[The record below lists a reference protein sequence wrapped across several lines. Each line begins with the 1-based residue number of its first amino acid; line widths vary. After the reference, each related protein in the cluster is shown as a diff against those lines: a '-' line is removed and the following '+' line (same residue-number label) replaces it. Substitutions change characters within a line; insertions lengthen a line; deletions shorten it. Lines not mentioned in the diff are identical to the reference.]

1 MSRLLA
7 PAFLAI
13 ASAWAVAPMAQPH
26 AIWHAEA
33 DWHAGWIGAAD
44 VTAADS
50 QNVWTAYRT
59 TVEMVARPAVATAR
73 VGVDSKYWLW
83 VNDSLVVREGGL
95 KGGPARG
102 AWYVDPVEL
111 APHLRAGENTVAVL
125 VWTWGRPGFSHNS
138 LGVPG
143 LLFDL
148 HADGAPVELSWR
160 ARKHPAFGDTGPPHP
175 NFRLPETNVRVDARR
190 QLDGWTAPGYAADWP
205 PAVEM
210 APAGAAP
217 WGRLVAR
224 PIAQWRDTGLRPY
237 IEAPAF
243 PITTTGDTVV
253 VDLPYNAQV
262 TPAFDITAPGGL
274 TVDVRTDNYLGGS
287 APNVRAEYV
296 TREGRQTFEAWGWMN
311 GHDVRYAFPPGV
323 IVHGLRY
330 RESGYDTDFA
340 GSFTSSDA
348 ELDALWQKSIRT
360 LYVTMRD
367 SYMDCP
373 DRERAQWWGDVVLEM
388 GETFYALDRRSD
400 ALSRKGILE
409 LMAWQRAD
417 STVYSPVPSTPGHW
431 DAELPTQM
439 LASVGWYGFWTYYL
453 HTGDAETIHRA
464 YPAVRDYLALWTLD
478 ADGLV
483 VPRRGGWT
491 WGDWG
496 ENKDMPLLFN
506 GWYALALQ
514 GQREMARL
522 TGHEADVPAIDRQ
535 LARLAQAFEETFWEG
550 TAYRSPGY
558 EGATDDRG
566 HALAVVAGLAPR
578 ERYPAIREVL
588 LRERHASPYF
598 EKYVGEALIKMGWT
612 DDALARTK
620 QRYAAM
626 IASPLTT
633 LWEGWGLGAEG
644 FGGGTYNHAW
654 SGGPLTLLSSLVAG
668 VEPLEPGYASFRVA
682 PRPGSLAHA
691 RVVVPSVRGRIT
703 AEVRQPD
710 GPTGAIELAVTVPE
724 GTRALLVV
732 PGRRARVELAGQT
745 VWTADGGGLPL
756 DGVDVLGASPDG
768 VRLWVGAGAWAVRAE

>member
-1 MSRLLA
+1 MPRVVALVL
-7 PAFLAI
+7 F
-13 ASAWAVAPMAQPH
+13 ASWMAVPGAAAQPH
-26 AIWHAEA
+26 VLWDAET
-33 DWHAGWIGAAD
+33 DWSASWVGAAD
-44 VTAADS
+44 VTEADS

-59 TVEMVARPAVATAR
+59 TVDLASAPRAATAR
-73 VGVDSKYWLW
+73 IGADSKYWLW
-83 VNDSLVVREGGL
+83 VNDRLVVREGGL

-111 APHLRAGENTVAVL
+111 APHLNAGENTIAVL

-148 HADGAPVELSWR
+148 RLDGAGRELAWT
-160 ARKHPAFGDTGPPHP
+160 ARTHPAFGDTGPPHP
-175 NFRLPETNVRVDARR
+175 NFRLPETNVRYDARR
-190 QLDGWTAPGYAADWP
+190 QLEGWTRGEDARGWA
-205 PAVEM
+205 PAVEL
-210 APAGAAP
+210 ARAGDLP

-224 PIAQWRDTGLRPY
+224 PTPQWRDTGLRPY
-237 IEAPAF
+237 VSAPAF
-243 PITTTGDTVV
+243 PLVTTGDTVT

-262 TPAFDITAPGGL
+262 TPAFDITAPAGL
-274 TVDVRTDNYLGGS
+274 TVDLRTDNYLGGS

-296 TREGRQTFEAWGWMN
+296 TRDGRQTFEAWGWMN

-323 IVHGLRY
+323 TVHGLSY
-330 RESGYDTDFA
+330 RESGYDADFA
-340 GSFTSSDA
+340 GSFESSDA
-348 ELDALWQKSIRT
+348 ELDALWRKAIRT

-388 GETFYALDRRSD
+388 GETFYALDRRAD

-417 STVYSPVPSTPGHW
+417 STIYSPVPSTPGHW
-431 DAELPTQM
+431 DGELPTQM

-453 HTGDAETIHRA
+453 HTGDAETIHRV
-464 YPAVRDYLALWTLD
+464 YPAVRDYLALWQLGD
-478 ADGLV
+478 DGLV

-496 ENKDMPLLFN
+496 EDKDMPLLFN

-514 GQREMARL
+514 AQREMARL
-522 TGHEADVPAIDRQ
+522 TGHEADVPRIDRQ
-535 LARLAQAFEETFWEG
+535 LARLATAFEETFWTG
-550 TAYRSPGY
+550 TEYRSPAY

-566 HALAVVAGLAPR
+566 HALAVLSGLVPR
-578 ERYPAIREVL
+578 ARYPALREVL
-588 LRERHASPYF
+588 VRERHASPYF
-598 EKYVGEALIKMGWT
+598 EKYVGEALIRMGHT

-620 QRYAAM
+620 ERYAAM
-626 IASPLTT
+626 LASPLTT

-654 SGGPLTLLSSLVAG
+654 SGGPLTLLSSLVVG

-682 PRPGSLAHA
+682 PRLGSLA
-691 RVVVPSVRGRIT
+691 RVRAVVPSVRGRIV

-710 GPTGAIELAVTVPE
+710 GPGGPLDLDVTVPE
-724 GTRALLVV
+724 GTRALVV
-732 PGRRARVELAGQT
+732 LPGARTRVERAGT
-745 VWTADGGGLPL
+745 AVWTAAGGAVSGAP
-756 DGVDVLGASPDG
+756 VEVLGASAEG
-768 VRLWVGAGAWAVRAE
+768 VRVWVGAGAWSFRAE